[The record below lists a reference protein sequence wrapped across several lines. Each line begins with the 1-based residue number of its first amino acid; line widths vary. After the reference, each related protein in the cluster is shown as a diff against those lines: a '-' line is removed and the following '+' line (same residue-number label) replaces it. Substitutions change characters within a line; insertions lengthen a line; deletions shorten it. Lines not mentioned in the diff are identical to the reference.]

1 MNSKMSNKKQIFI
14 SYSHSD
20 ADQKWIKAFAESL
33 QRGGFSVWLDEWR
46 VRAGESLPES
56 IEDGL
61 RSSDIIASLI
71 TSQSVKQPS
80 LFFELGAAVSMGKRV
95 VAIVS
100 NDVEY
105 SQLPQSLRTRKF
117 LRRAS
122 PEETANQLLSE
133 TQSMLSDEEMPETV
147 PVA

>member
-1 MNSKMSNKKQIFI
+1 MPKKKQIFI

-20 ADQKWIKAFAESL
+20 ADREWIKAFAESL
-33 QRGGFSVWLDEWR
+33 QRGGFTVWLDEWS

-61 RSSDIIASLI
+61 RSSDIIVSLI
-71 TSQSVKQPS
+71 TRQSVKQPS

-100 NDVEY
+100 KDVEY

-117 LRRAS
+117 LRQSS
-122 PEETANQLLSE
+122 PEATAKELLSE
-133 TQSMLSDEEMPETV
+133 TQSMNSGEEMPEAV
-147 PVA
+147 PAT